1 MRNNFLLFIFPLRN
15 WQYIAVTIL
24 LLMIPGAGTAKIQK
38 NAPSIGLRT
47 LSSIL
52 AIPEH
57 GTAIVVDKSTQ
68 TLFLYA
74 SSDKTENSLAVP
86 AQKILTFPC
95 STGEVA
101 GPKEQQGDKKTPE
114 GIYFL
119 EDEYE
124 DKYLAPV
131 YGKKAFPTDYPNYID
146 RQQGKNGS
154 AIWIHGTDKPL
165 RPMTSNG
172 CIALENDN
180 IMALADKIVLNK
192 TPVILTDQIRECSL
206 EELQTRKK
214 LAQDLV
220 HTWLAIM
227 ESASYHEYLACY
239 SSSHMPDMFWWNQW
253 KHLRQKAKEKKH
265 SISLAA
271 RHMGIYQHQDVTVAI
286 MELYLNTE
294 SASIFLGIRKL
305 FLQCEGTTMK
315 IVGDVY
321 QSKPACFARD
331 SFPLIAAANVFLNKK
346 MEPQEVEDTVKAW
359 LKAWSAKDMQTYES
373 FYAPD
378 FTGNGLSRQE
388 WFRRKRSLA
397 RRYQSIQVTG
407 EEFTITKNKNIMVVR
422 FFQKYRATG
431 FATNGYKELQ
441 LAHIGGSWKIFQ
453 EIWKGK

>member
-1 MRNNFLLFIFPLRN
+1 MGN
-15 WQYIAVTIL
+15 WQYIAIVIL
-24 LLMIPGAGTAKIQK
+24 LLITPASGISGIQE
-38 NAPSIGLRT
+38 NPASRGLST

-52 AIPEH
+52 AIPED

-68 TLFLYA
+68 TLFLYGP
-74 SSDKTENSLAVP
+74 SDKTENPEAVP
-86 AQKILTFPC
+86 AQKILSFPC
-95 STGEVA
+95 STGEVP
-101 GPKEQQGDKKTPE
+101 GPKKQQGDKKTPE

-124 DKYLAPV
+124 DKYLSPV
-131 YGKKAFPTDYPNYID
+131 YGTKAFPTDYPNYID

-180 IMALADKIVLNK
+180 IMTLADKTHLNK
-192 TPVILTDQIRECSL
+192 TPVIITDQIRDCPL
-206 EELQTRKK
+206 EELQARKK
-214 LAQDLV
+214 QAQDLI
-220 HTWLAIM
+220 HTWLAVI

-253 KHLRQKAKEKKH
+253 DHFRQTAKEKKQAV
-265 SISLAA
+265 SLTT
-271 RHMGIYQHQDVTVAI
+271 RHMGLYQHEDVIVAI
-286 MELYLNTE
+286 MELYLNTK
-294 SASIFLGIRKL
+294 SYSIFLGIRKL
-305 FLQCEGTTMK
+305 FLQHEGNSMK

-321 QSKPACFARD
+321 QSKPPRFAKD
-331 SFPLIAAANVFLNKK
+331 AFPLIAAANLFLNKQA
-346 MEPQEVEDTVKAW
+346 ESLEVENTVKEW
-359 LKAWSAKDMQTYES
+359 LKAWSDKNMQAYED

-378 FTGNGLSRQE
+378 FTGDGLSRKE
-388 WFRRKRSLA
+388 WFLRKKLLA
-397 RRYQSIQVTG
+397 RRYKNIQVTG
-407 EEFTITKNKNIMVVR
+407 EQFAITKNRNIMVVR

-431 FATNGYKELQ
+431 FSTDGYKELQ

>member
-1 MRNNFLLFIFPLRN
+1 MEN
-15 WQYIAVTIL
+15 WQYIVIVVL
-24 LLMIPGAGTAKIQK
+24 LFIIPASGIAKIQEDSVPGAK
-38 NAPSIGLRT
+38 SA

-52 AIPEH
+52 LIPED
-57 GTAIVVDKSTQ
+57 GTAIVVDKSIQ

-74 SSDKTENSLAVP
+74 PCDKTDTPEAVP

-101 GPKEQQGDKKTPE
+101 GPKKQQGDKKTPE

-124 DKYLAPV
+124 DQYLSPV
-131 YGKKAFPTDYPNYID
+131 YGTKAFPTDYPNYID

-180 IMALADKIVLNK
+180 IMALAEKTYLNK
-192 TPVILTDQIRECSL
+192 TPVIITDQLRECPL
-206 EELQTRKK
+206 EELEAQKK
-214 LAQDLV
+214 QAQDLI
-220 HTWLAIM
+220 HTWLSTM

-253 KHLRQKAKEKKH
+253 EQLRQRAKEEKQA
-265 SISLAA
+265 IALTT
-271 RHMGIYQHQDVTVAI
+271 RNMGIYQHQDVTVAI
-286 MELYLNTE
+286 MELYLNTK
-294 SASIFLGIRKL
+294 STSILLGIRKL
-305 FLQCEGTTMK
+305 FLQNEGNSMK
-315 IVGDVY
+315 IIGDVY
-321 QSKPACFARD
+321 QSKPPRFARD
-331 SFPLIAAANVFLNKK
+331 ASPLIAAANLLLDKQLEIV
-346 MEPQEVEDTVKAW
+346 EVENTVKEW
-359 LKAWSAKDMQTYES
+359 LKAWSDKNMQAYED
-373 FYAPD
+373 FYTPD
-378 FTGNGLSRQE
+378 FTADGLSRQE
-388 WFRRKRSLA
+388 WFRRKKFLA
-397 RRYQSIQVTG
+397 RRYKNIQVTG
-407 EEFTITKNKNIMVVR
+407 ERFTITKNKNIMVVR

-431 FATNGYKELQ
+431 FSTDGYKELQ